1 MRETRKTE
9 ISTNPMGIRRIF
21 VSHAGPDADVATALV
36 KHLRNAGHE
45 ATIDTLD
52 LGLGDSA
59 IAFMNEEIRAAAAII
74 ILLSEHTL
82 SARWQNLEV
91 EAAVW
96 NEVAADGGRC
106 IVVRLDDTPVPPIL
120 GRKVY
125 GRLEPDDRNSV
136 KKLVEEVC
144 AVLFSDQTA
153 SSLVSEAFRP
163 NSRNP
168 FRHLR
173 AEFFEDQPKL
183 HAKTF
188 AAPDAIK
195 VGALEGMIPC
205 ILEGSRGT
213 GKSMLLL
220 SLRARNF
227 LQRRPSEKAA
237 PQRFGFYL
245 KLTRGAICN
254 AGAGFEAERLDSAAE
269 GILTDVAAQELMLQ
283 ITESLFSELAYC
295 ITHGLIDYDR
305 NIEPR
310 ICQEAEKLLFDS
322 TDGRIVSFSELQTK
336 LSSVHKRL
344 AEYIRRKFIYQEAA
358 SVPIATFGLEQFKR
372 VVLLVR
378 STVPALESSRF
389 FVLLDEYENLFSYQK
404 RIVNGLIKLGP
415 PDLSIKVAKK
425 LASGDTPATTT
436 GQELQEIHDYTRVP
450 LVYNMQDADQK
461 KAYHE
466 LLRHIVKNMVTL
478 DDDRPFDMDE
488 LLPGFGDPEVEQAL
502 WLAEVAKLSKLTLE
516 EFESLSDEKQRENK
530 INWGRPATYRVL
542 LGRPGR
548 HREKRF
554 AGFKELAFLGSGVIR
569 YFQEFLSVG
578 YHLTFGAE
586 SPPAGSLVL
595 PPDRQSRAVHIVSQ
609 HNLTTLSRNVE
620 RHGEELKYFL
630 LDLGDCLRR
639 KLLKHTSEPE
649 AARLTIADPEVLA
662 KDSMKALK
670 SVLAVGEREGV
681 FQTKEGLPAFKP
693 KHGSDPQPVEFNI
706 CRVYAPVLQIS
717 PRLRWRTTVR
727 CSDLQGLLQPD
738 KREHTMRRL
747 QRAVENSKSDTPLD
761 LPLFHQAGEAE

>member
-1 MRETRKTE
+1 
-9 ISTNPMGIRRIF
+9 MGIRRIF
-21 VSHAGPDADVATALV
+21 VSHASPDAAVATELAM
-36 KHLRNAGHE
+36 HLRNAGHE
-45 ATIDTLD
+45 ATVDKLD

-59 IAFMNEEIRAAAAII
+59 IAFMNEEIRAAAAVI

-82 SARWQNLEV
+82 SAKWQNLEV

-120 GRKVY
+120 GPKVY
-125 GRLEPDDRNSV
+125 GRLEPDDRNSF

-163 NSRNP
+163 DSGNP

-173 AEFFEDQPKL
+173 AEYFEKQPKL

-188 AAPDAIK
+188 APPDAVK
-195 VGALEGMIPC
+195 VGALEEMTPC

-227 LQRRPSEKAA
+227 LQRRPSEKTA
-237 PQRFGFYL
+237 PRRFGFYL

-254 AGAGFEAERLDSAAE
+254 AGARFDAERLDSAAE
-269 GILTDVAAQELMLQ
+269 AILTDVAAQELMLQ

-295 ITHGLIDYDR
+295 VTHELIDHDR
-305 NIEPR
+305 NVEPR
-310 ICQEAEKLLFDS
+310 ICEAADKLLFDS
-322 TDGRIVSFSELQTK
+322 TDGRIVSFAELQAK

-344 AEYIRRKFIYQEAA
+344 AEFIRRRFIYQETA
-358 SVPIATFGLEQFKR
+358 SVPMATFDLEQFKR

-378 STVPALESSRF
+378 GAVPALESSMF
-389 FVLLDEYENLFSYQK
+389 VVLLDEYENLFSYQQ

-415 PDLSIKVAKK
+415 PHISIKVAKK

-461 KAYHE
+461 KAYRE

-478 DDDRPFDMDE
+478 DGDRPFDMDE
-488 LLPGFGDPEVEQAL
+488 LLPGFDDTEVDQSL
-502 WLAEVAKLSKLTLE
+502 CLAEVAKLSKLAPE
-516 EFESLSDEKQRENK
+516 RFESLPDEKRREK
-530 INWGRPATYRVL
+530 KTYWGQAALYRVL
-542 LGRPGR
+542 LAKSGRQ
-548 HREKRF
+548 REKRF
-554 AGFKELAFLGSGVIR
+554 AGFKELALLGSGVIR

-586 SPPAGSLVL
+586 SPPAGPLVL

-609 HNLTTLSRNVE
+609 DNLTTLSRNVE
-620 RHGEELKYFL
+620 QHGEELKYFL
-630 LDLGDCLRR
+630 LDLGDCLRH
-639 KLLKHTSEPE
+639 KLLRHTSEPE

-670 SVLAVGEREGV
+670 RVLAVGEREGV
-681 FQTKEGLPAFKP
+681 FQTKDGLPAFKP

-727 CSDLQGLLQPD
+727 CSDLRGLLQPD
-738 KREHTMRRL
+738 TREYAVRRL
-747 QRAVENSKSDTPLD
+747 KKAVENSKGGTRRDR
-761 LPLFHQAGEAE
+761 PLFQMGEDE

>member
-1 MRETRKTE
+1 
-9 ISTNPMGIRRIF
+9 MGIRRIF
-21 VSHAGPDADVATALV
+21 VSHAGPDAAVATALV

-45 ATIDTLD
+45 ATVDTLD

-74 ILLSEHTL
+74 ILLSEHTR

-120 GRKVY
+120 GPKVY
-125 GRLEPDDRNSV
+125 GRLEPDDRDSV

-144 AVLFSDQTA
+144 AALFSDQTA

-163 NSRNP
+163 DSGNP

-173 AEFFEDQPKL
+173 AEYFEKQPKL

-188 AAPDAIK
+188 APPDTVKI
-195 VGALEGMIPC
+195 GALEEMTPC

-227 LQRRPSEKAA
+227 LQRRPSEKTA
-237 PQRFGFYL
+237 PRRFGFYL
-245 KLTRGAICN
+245 KLTRGALCN
-254 AGAGFEAERLDSAAE
+254 IGARFDAERLDSAAE
-269 GILTDVAAQELMLQ
+269 AILTDVAAQELMLQ
-283 ITESLFSELAYC
+283 MTESLFSELEYC
-295 ITHGLIDYDR
+295 VTHDLIDYGR

-310 ICQEAEKLLFDS
+310 ICEAADELLFDS
-322 TDGRIVSFSELQTK
+322 TDGRIVSFAELQAK
-336 LSSVHKRL
+336 LSSAHKRL
-344 AEYIRRKFIYQEAA
+344 AEFIRRKFVYQEAA
-358 SVPIATFGLEQFKR
+358 SVPMATFDLEQFKR

-378 STVPALESSRF
+378 RAVPTLESSMF
-389 FVLLDEYENLFSYQK
+389 VVLLDEYENLFSYQQ

-415 PDLSIKVAKK
+415 PHLSIKIAKK

-450 LVYNMQDADQK
+450 LVYNLQDADQK
-461 KAYHE
+461 KAYRE
-466 LLRHIVKNMVTL
+466 LLRHIVRNMVTL

-488 LLPGFGDPEVEQAL
+488 LLPGFGDPEVDPSL
-502 WLAEVAKLSKLTLE
+502 CLAEVAKLSKLAPE
-516 EFESLSDEKQRENK
+516 RFESLPDEKRREK
-530 INWGRPATYRVL
+530 KTYWGQAALYRVL
-542 LGRPGR
+542 LAKSGRQQ
-548 HREKRF
+548 EKRF
-554 AGFKELAFLGSGVIR
+554 AGFKELALLGSGVIR

-586 SPPAGSLVL
+586 SPPAGPLVL

-609 HNLTTLSRNVE
+609 DNLTTLSRNVE

-630 LDLGDCLRR
+630 LDLGACLRH
-639 KLLKHTSEPE
+639 KLLRHTSEPE

-670 SVLAVGEREGV
+670 RVLAVGEREGV

-738 KREHTMRRL
+738 TREHAVRRL
-747 QRAVENSKSDTPLD
+747 KKAMENSNSDTSRNR
-761 LPLFHQAGEAE
+761 PLFQMGEDE